1 MIKLTKK
8 EKLIAGVFDF
18 KKSLTEEEKID
29 IKETTKNRLNRVLLE
44 GVIQEFITVDNFE
57 ITNDILTKTIETLLN
72 TKVIKITE
80 SKDDDRVLYIVN
92 DSRFKHIEILIKN
105 KKVCVN
111 PFWE

>member
-8 EKLIAGVFDF
+8 EKVIAGIFDL
-18 KKSLTEEEKID
+18 KNNITEEQKIE
-29 IKETTKNRLNRVLLE
+29 IKEISKNRMNRIMLE
-44 GVIQEFITVDNFE
+44 GVIQEFITVDNLE
-57 ITNDILTKTIETLLN
+57 ITNNILTKTIETLLN

-80 SKDDDRVLYIVN
+80 NKDDDEILYIIN
-92 DSRFKHIEILIKN
+92 DSRFKHIEILIRN